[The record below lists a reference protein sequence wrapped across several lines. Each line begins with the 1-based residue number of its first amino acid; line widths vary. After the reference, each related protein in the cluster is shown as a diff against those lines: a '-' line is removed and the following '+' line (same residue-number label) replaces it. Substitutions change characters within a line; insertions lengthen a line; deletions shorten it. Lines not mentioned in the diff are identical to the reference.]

1 MTKIFRAFE
10 DFQPTIETFSK
21 KIGLIG
27 EDHGLPDLFG
37 DEKSEVIMAIPINDY
52 STHQVFNRLAGS
64 SFIPEFVSNRVNTR
78 NLKTPI
84 TVISPISEIKT
95 YNTHR
100 KVNTDQIRK
109 DSIYFNRPKVNEQIQ
124 LAVYEGVIIGARQ
137 IIDGHP
143 VHLNINR
150 YPKMKTLQG
159 ISESLYKSLGSDFMR
174 FRIGLTN
181 RGPVL
186 MAMENFKLRKPELTR
201 LYVNVYENFIGPMPD
216 WFKGHIE
223 STMVNPY
230 LNEYINRDEISK
242 RCPYLL

>member
-1 MTKIFRAFE
+1 MTKTFRSFDE
-10 DFQPTIETFSK
+10 FQPTVETYSK

-27 EDHGLPDLFG
+27 EDHGLPELFG
-37 DEKSEVIMAIPINDY
+37 DEKAEVIMAIPINDY
-52 STHQVFNRLAGS
+52 TTHQVFNRLAGS
-64 SFIPEFVSNRVNTR
+64 PFIPEFTANRVNTR

-84 TVISPISEIKT
+84 TVISPVSEIKT

-100 KVNTDQIRK
+100 KVNTVPIRK
-109 DSIYFNRPKVNEQIQ
+109 ESIYFNRPKISEQIQ
-124 LAVYEGVIIGARQ
+124 LAVYEGNIIGARL

-150 YPKMKTLQG
+150 YPKISMLQG
-159 ISESLYKSLGSDFMR
+159 IAESMYGTLRSDFMR
-174 FRIGLTN
+174 FRVGITK

-186 MAMENFKLRKPELTR
+186 MAMENFKLRKPELAK

-230 LNEYINRDEISK
+230 LNEYINREEIGK